1 MNSGDVQFSLLTE
14 MIEHKSVPVVVT
26 MDLFISSQRARRDE
40 QLVRRLTRQ
49 TQQEQRL
56 AAQLLQI
63 RHQKEVI
70 LENRLFREEQFR
82 QRRERD
88 FQEALEREAVR

>member
-1 MNSGDVQFSLLTE
+1 
-14 MIEHKSVPVVVT
+14 MIEHKSLVVT
-26 MDLFISSQRARRDE
+26 RHLFIPSQEARRDE

-63 RHQKEVI
+63 RRQKDVI
-70 LENRLFREEQFR
+70 LENRLFREEQYR
-82 QRRERD
+82 QRREKD

>member
-1 MNSGDVQFSLLTE
+1 
-14 MIEHKSVPVVVT
+14 MIEHKSIVT
-26 MDLFISSQRARRDE
+26 RHLFISPQEARRDE

-49 TQQEQRL
+49 TLHEQRL

-63 RHQKEVI
+63 RRQKDVI
-70 LENRLFREEQFR
+70 LENRLFREEQYR

-88 FQEALEREAVR
+88 FQEALAREAVR